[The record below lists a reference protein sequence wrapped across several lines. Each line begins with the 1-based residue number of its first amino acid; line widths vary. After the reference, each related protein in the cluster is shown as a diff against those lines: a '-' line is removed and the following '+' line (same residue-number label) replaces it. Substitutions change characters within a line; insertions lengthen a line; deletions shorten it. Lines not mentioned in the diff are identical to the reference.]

1 MILNCRDKNL
11 PLMTF
16 YINSQHCESFF
27 RSMRSWAGCQSTKID
42 GTVFE
47 CLSTM
52 RDIQTTQDSKHHL
65 LHANYNF
72 SNKKYH
78 ELINSYN
85 QDPLP
90 DDQAIAT
97 CLSKCL
103 GDVAREL
110 EVIFGNI
117 FVDDVKVPH
126 DVIMNDCELENDE
139 PENNEPENDEPR
151 NDENEI
157 DDDDV
162 ATHIKKQFLYALNSG
177 QHTGYLNKDRRQRF
191 ASSDKKKM
199 SVIRNAVE
207 SIVPCDTLCKNDFV
221 VFDKY
226 LIGCVVD
233 FRKNVKM
240 TAPILQFTY
249 TLNYAKR
256 SDDALVRLQLYKLIE
271 IQDDARCMLKL
282 DNYTYENL
290 LSIKR
295 YSIHIPTPE
304 YINGNMIYSEIVR
317 NQINEYISSQM
328 EVG

>member
-1 MILNCRDKNL
+1 M
-11 PLMTF
+11 
-16 YINSQHCESFF
+16 
-27 RSMRSWAGCQSTKID
+27 
-42 GTVFE
+42 
-47 CLSTM
+47 
-52 RDIQTTQDSKHHL
+52 
-65 LHANYNF
+65 
-72 SNKKYH
+72 
-78 ELINSYN
+78 
-85 QDPLP
+85 
-90 DDQAIAT
+90 
-97 CLSKCL
+97 
-103 GDVAREL
+103 
-110 EVIFGNI
+110 
-117 FVDDVKVPH
+117 
-126 DVIMNDCELENDE
+126 
-139 PENNEPENDEPR
+139 
-151 NDENEI
+151 
-157 DDDDV
+157 
-162 ATHIKKQFLYALNSG
+162 YALNSG

-240 TAPILQFTY
+240 TAPISQFTY

-304 YINGNMIYSEIVR
+304 YINRNMIYSEIVE